1 MTAIKTM
8 TPRRWVKFGKIVP
21 TGSEVR
27 AIREGVV
34 LWHGVMLENYPY
46 DKEEFIER
54 ECEAPRYLKQNMKQL
69 HAQPVLRMQEFNA
82 LRETTFLVR
91 TSRGKASVQYL
102 VAGEWVTL
110 SQILK

>member
-1 MTAIKTM
+1 MTAIKSM
-8 TPRRWVKFGKIVP
+8 TPRRWIKFGKIVP

-27 AIREGVV
+27 AVREGIV

-54 ECEAPRYLKQNMKQL
+54 ECEAPRYLKRNMKQL

-91 TSRGKASVQYL
+91 PPKWHVSVQFL
-102 VAGEWVTL
+102 VDGQWVTL
-110 SQILK
+110 SEILK